1 MSRLGLTRD
10 KIYKTVAR
18 QLHGVVPCWVCG
30 QHVLPAAA
38 TLEHI
43 VPLCEGATRTW
54 PTWPSATKSV
64 TASATPKARCRWR
77 ALRLGRWGGAADRT
91 ELAAKSVPQAPSS
104 DKSTCGASKICWIM
118 ASMASA
124 RGLARPPCKQLA
136 KNLVCKSASLSGW
149 SAPPLK

>member
-43 VPLCEGATRTW
+43 VPLSEGGNSHQANLAISHEVCNGQRHAKGRVTEAQAAPGQVARAACCEPAF
-54 PTWPSATKSV
+54 S
-64 TASATPKARCRWR
+64 
-77 ALRLGRWGGAADRT
+77 
-91 ELAAKSVPQAPSS
+91 
-104 DKSTCGASKICWIM
+104 
-118 ASMASA
+118 
-124 RGLARPPCKQLA
+124 RP
-136 KNLVCKSASLSGW
+136 
-149 SAPPLK
+149 